1 MTTQPD
7 RNIVWFSN
15 FPNGRFANAAF
26 QFWFATYLKKK
37 RDYQVIIGHPERPT
51 TDLPWVMFN
60 LPNHTHA
67 IAMLPREE
75 IPSSM
80 QLSID
85 RSESPE
91 TDLMKIDKHF
101 RAHPGTVLAVDGFF
115 QYDTGSMA
123 LEPEYLKIFESYLAP
138 MEQSQNSF
146 QQAIWRHQQKIRQ
159 SFEDSFLVG
168 IHVRRGDYLAY
179 NNELFYT
186 LQLDQVVTQL
196 QALFTRDHILNP
208 VIYVATDDP
217 AYCKHFFSAND
228 WQIITSQ
235 DLLAPENSRE
245 VDHMMLDLAA
255 LASARMMVA
264 SNSSFSMLSA
274 LMNQRARIFWRQSQQ
289 GHLVS
294 FDPWSTPVLY
304 GMYKT

>member
-1 MTTQPD
+1 MSIQPV
-7 RNIVWFSN
+7 RNTVWFSN

-26 QFWFATYLKKK
+26 QFWFATYLKKM
-37 RDYQVIIGHPERPT
+37 RDYEVIIGHPERPV

-60 LPNHTHA
+60 LADHTQA
-67 IAMLPREE
+67 VGLLPSDL
-75 IPSSM
+75 IPASM
-80 QLSID
+80 QLSLD

-91 TDLMKIDKHF
+91 SDLFKIDQHF
-101 RAHPGTVLAVDGFF
+101 RIHPGTVLNVDGFF
-115 QYDTGSMA
+115 QYDTGSMS
-123 LEPEYLKIFESYLAP
+123 LDPDYLRVFESHLAP
-138 MEQSQNSF
+138 GERSNTSF
-146 QQAIWRHQQKIRQ
+146 QHIIWRHQQTVREA
-159 SFEDSFLVG
+159 FADSFLVG

-186 LQLDQVVTQL
+186 IELDQVVEQL
-196 QALFTRDHILNP
+196 QSLFTRDHIFNP
-208 VIYVATDDP
+208 AIYVATDDP
-217 AYCKHFFSAND
+217 AYCKQYFSAKD
-228 WQIITSQ
+228 WQITTSQ
-235 DLLAPENSRE
+235 DLLKTGAISD

-255 LASARMMVA
+255 LASAQLMVT

-289 GHLVS
+289 GQLVS